1 MHIKSSILDNNKFKE
16 YRILINSVTSKDDV
30 EYIYNLY
37 HKQIKD
43 PYIKHLMNS
52 YKDSFHNNYSIG
64 TKEFMD
70 ILNKFNKFQYRD
82 DARDLIRKIFKR
94 TINETQRNTIIRI
107 IGSLPPKTITVP
119 KLSGKKV
126 HKKCPHCQKQTELNI
141 DSTYVICGYTDKGF
155 DLDGCGKD
163 WCFRCEKKLCKSWYV
178 HELFI
183 HDNRYHNDK
192 CCKLMAYKKNESRKK
207 YCRCKKI
214 YINHRF

>member
-1 MHIKSSILDNNKFKE
+1 
-16 YRILINSVTSKDDV
+16 
-30 EYIYNLY
+30 
-37 HKQIKD
+37 
-43 PYIKHLMNS
+43 MNS

-183 HDNRYHNDK
+183 HDNQYHNDK

-207 YCRCKKI
+207 YNAKYKKMKKSKRNRRRRGGI
-214 YINHRF
+214 ASIVIKGKMGPGDYEPSLNIPDSNANQPAWLGNL